1 MRKILQRSVD
11 GPPEPAR
18 GQLGVRR
25 RFVDWNNAS
34 NFERLNF
41 RSLFRREIAVD
52 IEHLELR
59 LLDLQSLAFPVSL
72 HFAVERYQLA
82 RLEAVT
88 QILAVEPYTAQ
99 RSASLSCNHLEN
111 RNLFCSENGRVAD
124 LGDYGCHLAWFQLA
138 NTARVQPVFI
148 AKRQI
153 VEQVFHRADV
163 LLRQPFGHARPYAFH
178 ELDFRMEL
186 QHRHDDKSAD

>member
-1 MRKILQRSVD
+1 MRRRLGILQRNKALTGLREVRVLECRPAVKQTESSHQRRGQAIGNVVDKILQRSVD

-59 LLDLQSLAFPVSL
+59 LP
-72 HFAVERYQLA
+72 
-82 RLEAVT
+82 
-88 QILAVEPYTAQ
+88 
-99 RSASLSCNHLEN
+99 
-111 RNLFCSENGRVAD
+111 
-124 LGDYGCHLAWFQLA
+124 
-138 NTARVQPVFI
+138 
-148 AKRQI
+148 
-153 VEQVFHRADV
+153 
-163 LLRQPFGHARPYAFH
+163 
-178 ELDFRMEL
+178 
-186 QHRHDDKSAD
+186 